1 MHEPYTHEVE
11 EKNIKLNLEIYSIKE
26 EIKML
31 MEEKTSSQ
39 RRAALF

>member
-1 MHEPYTHEVE
+1 
-11 EKNIKLNLEIYSIKE
+11 
-26 EIKML
+26 